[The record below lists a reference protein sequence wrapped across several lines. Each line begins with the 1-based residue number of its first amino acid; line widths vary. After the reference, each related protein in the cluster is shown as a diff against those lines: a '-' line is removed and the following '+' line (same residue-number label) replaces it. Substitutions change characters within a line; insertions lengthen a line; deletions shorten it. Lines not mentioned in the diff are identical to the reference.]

1 MSLCLGIGVF
11 LFPFFFMPIELLFFH
26 LFRSALR
33 ARAHVH
39 ARMRTLHVER
49 TCVCRGSAPRS
60 TIGMYGEKKTIAR
73 CPCTPP
79 LTVGERI
86 SSSTGSGREIAD

>member
-60 TIGMYGEKKTIAR
+60 TIGMYGEKKNDRSMSVHTSVD
-73 CPCTPP
+73 CW
-79 LTVGERI
+79 
-86 SSSTGSGREIAD
+86 